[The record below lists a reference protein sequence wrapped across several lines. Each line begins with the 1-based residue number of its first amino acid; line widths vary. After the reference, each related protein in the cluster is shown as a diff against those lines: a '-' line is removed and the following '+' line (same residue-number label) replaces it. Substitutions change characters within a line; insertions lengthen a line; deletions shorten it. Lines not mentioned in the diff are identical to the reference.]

1 MGYLRETK
9 SKQKRNPKGAIP
21 VFGFKI
27 SVQNNSGLV
36 EELRALR
43 TTEPSP
49 QSPGLVLTLNL
60 GCVTEPGSEPS
71 ELWGV
76 RGKEKQVAVG
86 SRMEDL
92 PGHEW
97 EVEKLNPK
105 EDLHV
110 LERRGLHE
118 EQGRHGELGCT
129 PKRRA
134 SLGFPKYKIFCL
146 KFCFI

>member
-9 SKQKRNPKGAIP
+9 SEQKRNPKGAIP

-71 ELWGV
+71 ELWDV
-76 RGKEKQVAVG
+76 RGKEKQAAVG

-97 EVEKLNPK
+97 EVEKQS
-105 EDLHV
+105 
-110 LERRGLHE
+110 
-118 EQGRHGELGCT
+118 QGRLT
-129 PKRRA
+129 
-134 SLGFPKYKIFCL
+134 
-146 KFCFI
+146 CFGKTGPT